1 MDSRTCGSRECQR
14 RLKFWIRLSFRFDK
28 VTNID
33 FQLLIDDFRFDPTAC
48 FEVID
53 TTDTRSTFVQ
63 PGVDGIPAPTESPL
77 RDASVST
84 AVLLRHLC
92 LKLPPLKTRQSLRR

>member
-63 PGVDGIPAPTESPL
+63 PGVDGIPAQPKVRSAT
-77 RDASVST
+77 RAF
-84 AVLLRHLC
+84 
-92 LKLPPLKTRQSLRR
+92 PPQYFSAISA